1 MGIVFDTSTQIYPF
15 GLDAF
20 GVNQS
25 VCVLYIVINGIT
37 YKEQK
42 INTGSN

>member
-20 GVNQS
+20 GVVSINQFVS
-25 VCVLYIVINGIT
+25 FIVINGIT
-37 YKEQK
+37 
-42 INTGSN
+42 

>member
-1 MGIVFDTSTQIYPF
+1 MGIILDTSTQIYPF

-20 GVNQS
+20 GVNQW

-42 INTGSN
+42 IDMGSN